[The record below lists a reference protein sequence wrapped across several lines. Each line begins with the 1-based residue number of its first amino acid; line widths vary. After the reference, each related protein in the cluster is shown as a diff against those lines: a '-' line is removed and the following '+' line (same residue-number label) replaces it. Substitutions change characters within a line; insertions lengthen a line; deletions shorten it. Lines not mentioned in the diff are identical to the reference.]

1 MTPIGQ
7 VVEESILGILQR
19 YTGVE
24 IDTYCF
30 MPDHVHLLLAM
41 TADVD
46 GTSETGR
53 DRARP
58 LQNIIGAMK
67 SYTDRQY
74 RILRRPS
81 EKKLWQ
87 IGYYDHIIRNDED
100 LQITRQYIQNNP
112 LKWIWTKSHSGEA
125 RGL

>member
-1 MTPIGQ
+1 M
-7 VVEESILGILQR
+7 VEESILGILQR

-53 DRARP
+53 DRGRP

-74 RILRRPS
+74 RILGRPS

-112 LKWIWTKSHSGEA
+112 LKWILDQGP
-125 RGL
+125 

>member
-1 MTPIGQ
+1 M
-7 VVEESILGILQR
+7 VEESILGILQR

>member
-1 MTPIGQ
+1 
-7 VVEESILGILQR
+7 
-19 YTGVE
+19 
-24 IDTYCF
+24 
-30 MPDHVHLLLAM
+30 
-41 TADVD
+41 
-46 GTSETGR
+46 
-53 DRARP
+53 
-58 LQNIIGAMK
+58 MK